1 MKKIS
6 GINPIKEFINK
17 YKETPEENRN
27 KVLNIEIYK
36 GMNRNKIEEILL
48 FAKEN
53 KIKTDYSD
61 KREMNTQGVILYTE
75 DYNYE
80 IEEGEFL
87 EKIAVMD
94 KVRLLMLDGV
104 QDNGNF
110 GALIRSAEC
119 FGVKGII
126 LPERNSVKLNENVIK
141 ASTGAIEYVDIVTV
155 VNLTN
160 FIENLKKLGFWIYGA
175 EADAEKYY
183 YEEKYPDKVC
193 LVLGSEGKGIRQR
206 VKENCDML
214 IKIPMYGKINSLNV
228 SAAGGIILAEMS
240 KNKGV

>member
-6 GINPIKEFINK
+6 GINPVREFIKK
-17 YKETPEENRN
+17 YKETPEESRN
-27 KVLNIEIYK
+27 KILNIEIYK
-36 GMNRNKIEEILL
+36 GINKAKIEEILL

-53 KIKTDYSD
+53 NVKADYSD
-61 KREMNTQGVILYTE
+61 KREMNTQGVVLYTD
-75 DYNYE
+75 DYSYE
-80 IEEGEFL
+80 VDEGEFL

-94 KVRLLMLDGV
+94 KVRLLILDSI

-126 LPERNSVKLNENVIK
+126 IPERNSVKLNETVIK

-155 VNLTN
+155 INLTN
-160 FIENLKKLGFWIYGA
+160 FIENLKKIGFWIYGA
-175 EADAEKYY
+175 EADAKKYY
-183 YEEKYPDKVC
+183 YEENYPDKVC

-206 VKENCDML
+206 VKENCDIL
-214 IKIPMYGKINSLNV
+214 IKIPMHGKINSLNV